1 MNKTQTVEERLS
13 MILNNLITCSSNIG
27 LGEEYFIVSLSMC
40 FGKRNKSKP
49 MIDDLMDKVVSK
61 IKQELKK
68 AYKKGLE
75 TPHGDTDGW
84 CCACEYDQIIL
95 NKKLKANTKKVIDII
110 AKNEGWEETKDYYIN
125 LLKENK

>member
-61 IKQELKK
+61 IKQELKANDDK
-68 AYKKGLE
+68 WREKIKDMKMKKSTRPLFVKIK
-75 TPHGDTDGW
+75 DGFEFDMFSNGQKSTRSKEF
-84 CCACEYDQIIL
+84 AEGY
-95 NKKLKANTKKVIDII
+95 
-110 AKNEGWEETKDYYIN
+110 NEAIN
-125 LLKENK
+125 NLIKENK